1 MVERYFSIDP
11 NAAHDLIDQ
20 IQNMKPA
27 KRGIDR
33 RAYLVGEYA
42 VLSTRRLKLRNV
54 DVRDDSLLYFDDI
67 IEKLTLLHDRGVHV
81 VPILGYCYDPETTD
95 GSGYIFQQRAPG
107 QELYDDAAI
116 CVYEVWTQNESEIY
130 LKSDVDSKE
139 VDPKE
144 YILARTRTVANAPQ
158 KHYDKFIKDIHTIL
172 SCDILIDFQ
181 GKSNFFYDEN
191 EGFYFIDLD
200 SHTDNFY
207 GSTTARLNADTLTA
221 IGGFVPCHFS
231 ARTQAFAPVAL
242 DEQSV
247 QAIGAC
253 DLKRLAADN
262 ARIFAKCKA
271 AMLRNGIPESAL
283 KAALQ
288 RIKIYGL

>member
-11 NAAHDLIDQ
+11 SVARDLINRT
-20 IQNMKPA
+20 QNMKPA

-33 RAYLVGEYA
+33 CAYLFDECA
-42 VLSTRRLKLRNV
+42 VLSTHRLKLRNV

-67 IEKLTLLHDRGVHV
+67 IEKLTRLYDRGVHV
-81 VPILGYCYDPETTD
+81 VPILGYCYDSETVD
-95 GSGYIFQQRAPG
+95 GSGYIFQQRAAG
-107 QELYDDAAI
+107 HELYDDAAI
-116 CVYEVWTQNESEIY
+116 CRYEVWTQNKSEIY

-139 VDPKE
+139 
-144 YILARTRTVANAPQ
+144 YILARTHTVANVPQ
-158 KHYDKFIKDIHTIL
+158 KHFDKFIEDIYAIL

-207 GSTTARLNADTLTA
+207 GLTEDHLNVEALTA

-231 ARTQAFAPVAL
+231 TGTKAYAPVAL
-242 DEQSV
+242 DEQAV
-247 QAIGAC
+247 QEIGEC
-253 DLKRLAADN
+253 NLKRLAADN
-262 ARIFAKCKA
+262 AHIFTKCKA